1 MNLEEIKNEQEEITV
16 IKLGDYLFEN
26 EEALNN
32 YLDSCEAE
40 LKTFNFN
47 YDREDFQKYMGE
59 DFWAVFE

>member
-1 MNLEEIKNEQEEITV
+1 MNLEEIKNEQEKITV

-40 LKTFNFN
+40 LETFNFN
-47 YDREDFQKYMGE
+47 YDREDFQKYMG
-59 DFWAVFE
+59 